1 MTATPKLV
9 TGDRICTKCSY
20 NLIGQQVVR
29 EEHYSLLIVRCPECA
44 SVTSVQ
50 EYPLLGGWAV
60 RWGVVL
66 AALWCLLLIGMW
78 PASSGIICGM
88 SLAVGDEASRT
99 YARHLEGLHTA
110 SRPQTAGPAA
120 PVASTIITTPGG
132 TTIQTSFAGSAG
144 FDTWWG
150 QQDHQAVLAASGGW
164 RGAVNGEAF
173 LFLIPTVCLLFAVG
187 WLWSVFLIQL
197 RRPWLL
203 VWAVAIVGLA
213 CVFLLVPILE
223 LHLQMASW
231 SRTAARQELALP
243 AVGIGLVFCIAA
255 LVMGLW
261 FGRPLSRLIVRG
273 LLPPRLRSSLALLW
287 TAEGLNPPARPGVAR
302 MSPGTRPR
310 SA

>member
-44 SVTSVQ
+44 TVASVQ

-66 AALWCLLLIGMW
+66 AALWCVLLIGMW

-88 SLAVGDEASRT
+88 SLAVADEASRT
-99 YARHLEGLHTA
+99 YARHLEGLYTA
-110 SRPQTAGPAA
+110 SRPQTAGPSA
-120 PVASTIITTPGG
+120 PAPPTPPTIITVPGG
-132 TTIQTSFAGSAG
+132 TTIQLTSGGGSD
-144 FDTWWG
+144 FDTWWS

-197 RRPWLL
+197 KRPWLL
-203 VWAVAIVGLA
+203 VCAVAIVGLA
-213 CVFLLVPILE
+213 CVFLLVPIME
-223 LHLQMASW
+223 LHRQTASW
-231 SRTAARQELALP
+231 SRTAARQQLAVG
-243 AVGIGLVFCIAA
+243 AIGIGLGFCIAA

-261 FGRPLSRLIVRG
+261 FGRPLSRLMVRG
-273 LLPPRLRSSLALLW
+273 LLPPRLRASLALLW
-287 TAEGLNPPARPGVAR
+287 TAEGLNPPARPWW
-302 MSPGTRPR
+302 
-310 SA
+310 

>member
-1 MTATPKLV
+1 MTATPKLI

-44 SVTSVQ
+44 TVTSVQ

-66 AALWCLLLIGMW
+66 AALWCVLLFAMW

-88 SLAVGDEASRT
+88 SLAVGDEASRP
-99 YARHLEGLHTA
+99 YGRHLEGLYTA
-110 SRPQTAGPAA
+110 SRPKTAGPAA
-120 PVASTIITTPGG
+120 PAGTTIITTPGG

-187 WLWSVFLIQL
+187 CLWSVFLIQL
-197 RRPWLL
+197 RRPRLL
-203 VWAVAIVGLA
+203 VCAVAIVGLA
-213 CVFLLVPILE
+213 CVFLLVPIME
-223 LHLQMASW
+223 LHLQTASW
-231 SRTAARQELALP
+231 SRTAARQQLAVG
-243 AVGIGLVFCIAA
+243 AIGIGLGFCIAA
-255 LVMGLW
+255 LLMGLW
-261 FGRPLSRLIVRG
+261 FGRPLSRLMVRG
-273 LLPPRLRSSLALLW
+273 LLPPRLRASLALLW
-287 TAEGLNPPARPGVAR
+287 TAEGLNPPARPA
-302 MSPGTRPR
+302 
-310 SA
+310 